1 MAELVDLPTAG
12 RRAGLKKMYTVY
24 ALKSKLKN
32 YIYVGM
38 TADLADRIKRHNDGR
53 EKTTRPYRPF
63 ELIYKEIHLTR
74 KDARIREK
82 YFKSG
87 VGKEFLRKNY

>member
-1 MAELVDLPTAG
+1 
-12 RRAGLKKMYTVY
+12 MYPVY
-24 ALKSKLKN
+24 ALKSRLKN

-38 TADLADRIKRHNDGR
+38 TADLADRVKRHNNGR

-63 ELIYKEIHLTR
+63 ELIYKEIHLKR

>member
-1 MAELVDLPTAG
+1 
-12 RRAGLKKMYTVY
+12 MYTVY

-38 TADLADRIKRHNDGR
+38 TTDLADRIKRLNDGR
-53 EKTTRPYRPF
+53 EKTTRPYGPF
-63 ELIYKEIHLTR
+63 EIIYKEIHLTR

-87 VGKEFLRKNY
+87 VGKEFLRKNC